1 LIEIEVPLLPD
12 NLDKLFQISSFVD
25 SKLPNIKKPVAAL
38 NFNLFEVVPD
48 PKYKDIGGKMRIIPT
63 ARQLSIYN
71 FTLNL
76 ISKASKED
84 RELIFLKNYP
94 KIRSY
99 RDLKRMYLDEASHE
113 TLRKKYYRALGN
125 LCFLVNNEGIK
136 EYLK

>member
-1 LIEIEVPLLPD
+1 MIEIEVPLLPD

-48 PKYKDIGGKMRIIPT
+48 PKYKDIGIKMRIIPT

-76 ISKASKED
+76 ILKASKED

>member
-1 LIEIEVPLLPD
+1 MIEIEVPLLPD

-25 SKLPNIKKPVAAL
+25 SKLPSPKKPVAAL

-48 PKYKDIGGKMRIIPT
+48 PKYKDIGVKMRIIPT

>member
-1 LIEIEVPLLPD
+1 MIEIEVPLLPD

-25 SKLPNIKKPVAAL
+25 SKLPSPKKPVAAL

-48 PKYKDIGGKMRIIPT
+48 PKYKDIGVKMRIIPT

-99 RDLKRMYLDEASHE
+99 RALKRMYLDEASHE

>member
-1 LIEIEVPLLPD
+1 MIEIEVPLLPD

-76 ISKASKED
+76 ILKASKED

>member
-1 LIEIEVPLLPD
+1 MIEIEVPLLPD

>member
-48 PKYKDIGGKMRIIPT
+48 PKYKDIGIKMRIIPT

-76 ISKASKED
+76 ILKASKED

>member
-48 PKYKDIGGKMRIIPT
+48 PKYKDIGVKMRIIPT

>member
-1 LIEIEVPLLPD
+1 MIEIEVPLLPD

-48 PKYKDIGGKMRIIPT
+48 PKYKDIGVKMRIIPT

>member
-1 LIEIEVPLLPD
+1 MIEIEVPLLPD

-25 SKLPNIKKPVAAL
+25 SNLPNIKKPVAAL